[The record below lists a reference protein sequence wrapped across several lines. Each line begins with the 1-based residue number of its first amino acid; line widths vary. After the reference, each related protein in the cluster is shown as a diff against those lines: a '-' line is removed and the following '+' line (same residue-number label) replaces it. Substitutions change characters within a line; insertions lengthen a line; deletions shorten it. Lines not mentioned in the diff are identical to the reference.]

1 MNPKLFT
8 ILGVLVASVTLHAQA
23 QEITGNAQAGSTKAS
38 MCIGCHGIA
47 GYQASFPEVYKV
59 PKISGQS
66 HRYIENALIAY
77 QKGDRRHPTMRA
89 VAQSMTEQDIADV
102 AAFYAAQTRPA
113 SEKAHREPSAE
124 VAALLQKG
132 ACISCHG
139 EGFTKPIDPSYPKVA
154 GQHPDYLY
162 AALKSYQRDTEKGY
176 VGRSNGVMAGIAK
189 QFSHKELKQL
199 ANYMGSLQGDLQTVP
214 EKAFR

>member
-66 HRYIENALIAY
+66 HRYIVNALIAY